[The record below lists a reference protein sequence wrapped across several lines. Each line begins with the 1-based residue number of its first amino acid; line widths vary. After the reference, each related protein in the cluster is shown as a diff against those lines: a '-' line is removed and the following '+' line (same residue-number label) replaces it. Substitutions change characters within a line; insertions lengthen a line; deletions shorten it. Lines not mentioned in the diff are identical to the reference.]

1 MNRSYNGRGSVD
13 QDDESG
19 VYYLVRKP
27 GTNGEKHLVKRPR
40 APLTSVPMDDDFD
53 AYTYTGTQTV
63 VSRRYPADERTL
75 AQGAAANLSRSL
87 SHGAAAGASR
97 DRSGSTPN
105 TGSKPFVYRGG
116 YDGTGLL
123 SQAQVPT
130 SLPPPPRR
138 KRASEIGPA
147 SNLLL
152 SPQSGL
158 ARTHNR
164 SSSDALPDT
173 KGKARQRVEPQEAY
187 GGHQEYVEEMEHM
200 FSQHGDFDISLSRV
214 NESSGTRENVQLG
227 RVQSTKS
234 TRNNPRSP
242 INGTFGV
249 GDAGSGLARNA
260 SSKSHQRGQKPPPPA
275 FEEVSRTV
283 VENSKDKTV
292 TISTWRE
299 HVAREVDDGIQ
310 RTSVYYQGDIQSY
323 ASSEM
328 DDIARGSRSRGGAQ
342 HGYLDPPMQF
352 AGNEAKS
359 EGPMSPVAKSGA
371 VPHDL
376 SQNSIQIPDEHNI
389 RTAETH
395 DAQQLSPEKPPKTS
409 LLSSSSEPTSGS
421 SDSELPPTPPPK
433 PPKLTI
439 RTTEAIQ
446 SSTPVDPHMQTLPS
460 FHPTKD
466 GSPISTIRSTT
477 SASSHT
483 FDKIL
488 NSCKPSLVHLVG
500 PLEKLGITTVEHLQ
514 ALGDLNPNIRDRELK
529 DDALRLGVT
538 VMEWAILV
546 DRLRSI

>member
-1 MNRSYNGRGSVD
+1 MGPQS
-13 QDDESG
+13 ESG

-359 EGPMSPVAKSGA
+359 EGPMSPVAVCA
-371 VPHDL
+371 L
-376 SQNSIQIPDEHNI
+376 SLFTVVISHVAISNRNQGQYHTIFPKTPFKYRMNTIFALLRLTMRNNSRPRN
-389 RTAETH
+389 
-395 DAQQLSPEKPPKTS
+395 PPKHPSCPPPPSRPAALLT
-409 LLSSSSEPTSGS
+409 LSSLPLPLRSHPSSP
-421 SDSELPPTPPPK
+421 SELLK
-433 PPKLTI
+433 
-439 RTTEAIQ
+439 Q
-446 SSTPVDPHMQTLPS
+446 Y
-460 FHPTKD
+460 
-466 GSPISTIRSTT
+466 
-477 SASSHT
+477 SHQ
-483 FDKIL
+483 
-488 NSCKPSLVHLVG
+488 
-500 PLEKLGITTVEHLQ
+500 LQ
-514 ALGDLNPNIRDRELK
+514 
-529 DDALRLGVT
+529 
-538 VMEWAILV
+538 
-546 DRLRSI
+546 